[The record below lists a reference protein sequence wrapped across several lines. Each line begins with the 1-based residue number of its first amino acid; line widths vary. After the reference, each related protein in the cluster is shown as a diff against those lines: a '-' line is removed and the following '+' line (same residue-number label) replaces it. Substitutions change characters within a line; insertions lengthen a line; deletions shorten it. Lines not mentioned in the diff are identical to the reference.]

1 MRLTL
6 GGGGTDLPSYYSK
19 YGGFVVTASLNK
31 YIYVVI
37 KERFEEEVRVSY
49 SITEI
54 VNDVNNIRHPLVRE
68 ALKLLGIEKH
78 LEVVSIADV
87 PSKAGLGSSGSF
99 TVGLLHALHVYKGDN
114 PSPHR
119 LADEACHIEI
129 DILGEPCGKQ
139 DQYIAA
145 FGGFRCLHIDRDGK
159 VEVESLKISGET
171 VRELESNLLFFY
183 TGIVRD
189 SFGVLA
195 EQQKRIQTAPEALE
209 AMHKI
214 KEIGFKAKKA
224 LEKGDLAE
232 WARLQHEHWMAKRGT
247 ADSMTTNIIDRWY
260 MLGIE
265 NGAIGGKLIGAGGG
279 GFLMFYVEN
288 NKSGVRRA
296 MAGEGLREVRFGF
309 SMEGSKIIVNL

>member
-1 MRLTL
+1 
-6 GGGGTDLPSYYSK
+6 
-19 YGGFVVTASLNK
+19 
-31 YIYVVI
+31 
-37 KERFEEEVRVSY
+37 
-49 SITEI
+49 
-54 VNDVNNIRHPLVRE
+54 
-68 ALKLLGIEKH
+68 
-78 LEVVSIADV
+78 
-87 PSKAGLGSSGSF
+87 
-99 TVGLLHALHVYKGDN
+99 
-114 PSPHR
+114 
-119 LADEACHIEI
+119 
-129 DILGEPCGKQ
+129 
-139 DQYIAA
+139 
-145 FGGFRCLHIDRDGK
+145 
-159 VEVESLKISGET
+159 
-171 VRELESNLLFFY
+171 
-183 TGIVRD
+183 
-189 SFGVLA
+189 
-195 EQQKRIQTAPEALE
+195 
-209 AMHKI
+209 MHKI